1 MNTKQTSSLDLARTV
16 ADAVLYEGYLL
27 YPYRSSSRK
36 NQLRWQFGVLGPPG
50 AAEAGVGEEPDFSV
64 ECLMRTGVDDHSG
77 SDPQL
82 DVHLR
87 FLQLQVRS
95 VERAGDDGGFTPVD
109 ELRVDAASRLSQ
121 VSFLSW
127 DEAVPRELS
136 LGPFRLGA
144 LRDGVCVPVHVPGRG
159 RRRGAAGRPGPA
171 RRATGPPPGRA
182 CGPRRALGRRR

>member
-136 LGPFRLGA
+136 LGPLPAWRAPRRRLRAGP
-144 LRDGVCVPVHVPGRG
+144 RPGRG